1 MKEIGWTEIVS
12 IILGLS
18 ALILS
23 IRNLFLRKK
32 LNQQLERKI
41 ANSNLEKSIE
51 KMINIRN
58 SNSHNKKRELTNKE
72 INSLINR
79 LEVIAQELNDNER
92 KHFESTWIYK
102 NQRDKLNYLLKL
114 ISESKSFSEFKRF
127 EKVN

>member
-12 IILGLS
+12 IILGLI
-18 ALILS
+18 ALVFS
-23 IRNLFLRKK
+23 IRNLFLRRK

-58 SNSHNKKRELTNKE
+58 SNSINKKRELTNKE

-79 LEVIAQELNDNER
+79 LEVIVQELNDDER

-114 ISESKSFSEFKRF
+114 ISESKSSSNFKRF
-127 EKVN
+127 EKAN

>member
-12 IILGLS
+12 IILGLI
-18 ALILS
+18 ALVFS
-23 IRNLFLRKK
+23 IRNLFLRRK

-58 SNSHNKKRELTNKE
+58 SNSINKKRELTNKE

-79 LEVIAQELNDNER
+79 LEIIVQELNDDER

-114 ISESKSFSEFKRF
+114 ISESKSSSNFKRF
-127 EKVN
+127 EKAN